1 MYIAVMNPV
10 FQTESLEEMCK
21 ILSERGVY
29 SIEMGCGGSPGKH
42 HCDPDILLND
52 EGKYN
57 EFMDTLKKYN
67 MSI

>member
-29 SIEMGCGGSPGKH
+29 SIEMGCGGYPGKH

-52 EGKYN
+52 EDKYN
-57 EFMDTLKKYN
+57 
-67 MSI
+67 